1 MFIFKVSLIL
11 TNPTADSM
19 NLPSI
24 TKRNKV
30 HLLAERLDG
39 WMDGFTIGYWCCHR
53 LDDDSIKMPQKI
65 QQYATIHPALPTT
78 ENGESTGQILP
89 DKQILSRYPS
99 VLP

>member
-1 MFIFKVSLIL
+1 M
-11 TNPTADSM
+11 T
-19 NLPSI
+19 LPSI

-30 HLLAERLDG
+30 HLLAERLD
-39 WMDGFTIGYWCCHR
+39 
-53 LDDDSIKMPQKI
+53 DDSIKMPKKI

-89 DKQILSRYPS
+89 DKQILSRYPY